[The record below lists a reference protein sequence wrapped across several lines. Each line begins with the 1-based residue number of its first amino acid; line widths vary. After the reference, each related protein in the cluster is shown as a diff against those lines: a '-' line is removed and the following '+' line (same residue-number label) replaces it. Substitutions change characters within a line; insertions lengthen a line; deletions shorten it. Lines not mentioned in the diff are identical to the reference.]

1 MEVEPP
7 EVETVIVVLPPV
19 ELPPMKLPLK
29 KPPPKP
35 KPGPPPMT
43 TGTPPLALLATAIGG
58 GGGGGTN
65 IGGTMVRVVVTC
77 GAGQEMRRTL
87 RCTTWRRYLLV
98 ARRTCPVRECAC
110 AWLTRVGRGGG
121 FSAT

>member
-1 MEVEPP
+1 MDDEPP

-35 KPGPPPMT
+35 KPPELPPMMI
-43 TGTPPLALLATAIGG
+43 GTPPLALLATATGG

-77 GAGQEMRRTL
+77 GAGHEIRRT
-87 RCTTWRRYLLV
+87 
-98 ARRTCPVRECAC
+98 VR
-110 AWLTRVGRGGG
+110 
-121 FSAT
+121 